1 MRKKLKELAMLV
13 WKRELDQYIEKLAK
27 RFDEWKEKK
36 IDCFEINEY
45 IHKFHDGPS
54 RELWKKHN
62 YFKADMIVAIGLD
75 TGILKKEEISEDILQ
90 QIEDKIEI
98 LANKKT

>member
-1 MRKKLKELAMLV
+1 MKKYNKEIRKKLKELATLV
-13 WKRELDQYIEKLAK
+13 WKRELDQYVEELAK
-27 RFDEWKEKK
+27 RFDEWREKK

-62 YFKADMIVAIGLD
+62 YFKADMIVAIGLES
-75 TGILKKEEISEDILQ
+75 GILK
-90 QIEDKIEI
+90 
-98 LANKKT
+98 NPGF